1 MFLFIKTFGSMLIPM
16 SHLRRHLFVK
26 QTVKHYLLF
35 LIPRKTNEQEFL
47 QIKHHSACLEINPGA
62 APSL

>member
-1 MFLFIKTFGSMLIPM
+1 MFIPM

-26 QTVKHYLLF
+26 QTVKYYLLF

-47 QIKHHSACLEINPGA
+47 QEIKHHWPCLEIDPRV
-62 APSL
+62 APSS